1 MNKFSILLMIG
12 LIFLTCVGC
21 DSETSKK
28 DNSSSK
34 ETVSSQEENSPSQ
47 ENVTSQESNSSSQET
62 VSKDSQNKKQQETD
76 PMNLSLG
83 QSYNE
88 NGVLITVESV
98 KDSDK
103 VKKVKIKI
111 ENKSDEDYEKSICAF
126 IVYNTS
132 GKRIPFSEPLI
143 DIAAKK
149 GETFTGDI
157 TIEKDTVSH
166 IIYSNTMNVKNQ
178 NAKWIVSTEKE
189 TEEEKSAKLRE
200 AMTKA
205 RESYAQLLPYP
216 ATVSFPILFYDVLN
230 VGGGYYETGKLKY
243 KNFLG
248 NEIKSEYRMWYNADG
263 TLTAAELDGRTIK

>member
-12 LIFLTCVGC
+12 LISLTCVGC

-28 DNSSSK
+28 DNSSS
-34 ETVSSQEENSPSQ
+34 
-47 ENVTSQESNSSSQET
+47 QET
-62 VSKDSQNKKQQETD
+62 VSEDSQNKTQQETD

-111 ENKSDEDYEKSICAF
+111 ENKSDKDYKTDTSAF

-132 GKRIPFSEPLI
+132 GKRILYSEPYI
-143 DIAAKK
+143 KIAAKK

-157 TIEKDTVSH
+157 TIKKDTVSH
-166 IIYSNTMNVKNQ
+166 IVYSKNMNVIEQ
-178 NAKWIVSTEKE
+178 DAKWLVSAKKE
-189 TEEEKSAKLRE
+189 TEEEKSAKSRE
-200 AMTKA
+200 AMIKA

-216 ATVSFPILFYDVLN
+216 ATVSFPFFSYDVQN
-230 VGGGYYETGKLKY
+230 IRGGYYETGNLKY
-243 KNFLG
+243 KNSMG
-248 NEIKSEYRMWYNADG
+248 NEVKSEYRMWYNEDG
-263 TLTAAELDGRTIK
+263 TLTAAELDGKKLK

>member
-1 MNKFSILLMIG
+1 MIG
-12 LIFLTCVGC
+12 LISLTCVGC

-28 DNSSSK
+28 DNSSSQG
-34 ETVSSQEENSPSQ
+34 TVSE
-47 ENVTSQESNSSSQET
+47 
-62 VSKDSQNKKQQETD
+62 DSQNKQETD

-111 ENKSDEDYEKSICAF
+111 ENKSDKDYKTDTSAF

-132 GKRIPFSEPLI
+132 GKRILYSEPYI
-143 DIAAKK
+143 KIAAKK

-157 TIEKDTVSH
+157 TIKKDTVSH
-166 IIYSNTMNVKNQ
+166 IVYSKDMNVTEQ
-178 NAKWIVSTEKE
+178 DAKWLVSAKKE
-189 TEEEKSAKLRE
+189 TEEEKSAKSRE
-200 AMTKA
+200 AMIKA

-216 ATVSFPILFYDVLN
+216 ATVSFPFFSYDVQN
-230 VGGGYYETGKLKY
+230 IGEGYYETGNLKY
-243 KNFLG
+243 KNSMG
-248 NEIKSEYRMWYNADG
+248 NEVKSEYRMWYNADG
-263 TLTAAELDGRTIK
+263 TLTAAELDGKKLK

>member
-1 MNKFSILLMIG
+1 MIG
-12 LIFLTCVGC
+12 LISLTCVGC

-28 DNSSSK
+28 DNSSS
-34 ETVSSQEENSPSQ
+34 QG
-47 ENVTSQESNSSSQET
+47 T
-62 VSKDSQNKKQQETD
+62 VSKDSQNKTQQETD

-111 ENKSDEDYEKSICAF
+111 ENKSDKDYKTDTSAF

-132 GKRIPFSEPLI
+132 GERILYSEPYI
-143 DIAAKK
+143 KIAAKK

-157 TIEKDTVSH
+157 TIKKDTVSH
-166 IIYSNTMNVKNQ
+166 IVYSKDMNVIEQ
-178 NAKWIVSTEKE
+178 DAKWLVSAKKE
-189 TEEEKSAKLRE
+189 TEEEKSAKSRE
-200 AMTKA
+200 ATIKA

-216 ATVSFPILFYDVLN
+216 ATVSFPFVFYDVQN
-230 VGGGYYETGKLKY
+230 IRGGYYETGNLKY
-243 KNFLG
+243 KNSMG
-248 NEIKSEYRMWYNADG
+248 NEVKSEYRMWYNEDG
-263 TLTAAELDGRTIK
+263 TLTAAELDGKKLK

>member
-1 MNKFSILLMIG
+1 MIG
-12 LIFLTCVGC
+12 LISLTCVGC

-28 DNSSSK
+28 DNSSS
-34 ETVSSQEENSPSQ
+34 QG
-47 ENVTSQESNSSSQET
+47 T
-62 VSKDSQNKKQQETD
+62 VSKDSQNKTQQETD

-111 ENKSDEDYEKSICAF
+111 ENKSDKDYKTDTSAF

-132 GKRIPFSEPLI
+132 GKRILYSEPYI
-143 DIAAKK
+143 KIAAKK

-157 TIEKDTVSH
+157 TIKKDTVSH
-166 IIYSNTMNVKNQ
+166 IVYSKNMNVIEQ
-178 NAKWIVSTEKE
+178 DAKWVIPEAKE
-189 TEEEKSAKLRE
+189 AEAKEAEAKKAEEEKSAKSRE
-200 AMTKA
+200 AMIKA

-216 ATVSFPILFYDVLN
+216 ATVSFPFVFYDVQN
-230 VGGGYYETGKLKY
+230 IRGGYYETGNLKY
-243 KNFLG
+243 KNFIG
-248 NEIKSEYRMWYNADG
+248 NEVKSEYRMWYNADG
-263 TLTAAELDGRTIK
+263 TLTAAELDGKKLK

>member
-1 MNKFSILLMIG
+1 MIG
-12 LIFLTCVGC
+12 LISLTCVGC

-28 DNSSSK
+28 DNSSS
-34 ETVSSQEENSPSQ
+34 
-47 ENVTSQESNSSSQET
+47 QET
-62 VSKDSQNKKQQETD
+62 VSEDSQNKTQQETD

-111 ENKSDEDYEKSICAF
+111 ENKSDKDYKTDTSAF

-132 GKRIPFSEPLI
+132 GERILYSEPYI
-143 DIAAKK
+143 KIAAKK

-157 TIEKDTVSH
+157 TIKKDTVSH
-166 IIYSNTMNVKNQ
+166 IVYSKDMNVIEQ
-178 NAKWIVSTEKE
+178 DAKWLVSAKKE
-189 TEEEKSAKLRE
+189 TEEEKSAKSRE
-200 AMTKA
+200 AMIKA

-216 ATVSFPILFYDVLN
+216 ATVSFPFVFYDVQN
-230 VGGGYYETGKLKY
+230 IRGGYYETGNLKY
-243 KNFLG
+243 KNSMG
-248 NEIKSEYRMWYNADG
+248 NEVKSEYRMWYNADG
-263 TLTAAELDGRTIK
+263 TLTAAELDGKKLK